1 MNRGNPILFG
11 ERKVN
16 PLLTISGGLLGLVAA
31 VAVFYFFAVSGE
43 YNPKLIVF
51 SFLPLAGILWFSTFD
66 KNSQS
71 DQENPDGTW
80 NFGRTVRTS
89 KYQSTLPTIDIWGC
103 LLSILLA
110 YFSIYLA
117 SVLVLSKGYISGY
130 PDSTYFDILAAVCVK
145 IFTNDWARGY
155 LLSYW
160 FGLTIVLVIMVV
172 GSLFYYFLH
181 RLRNPRERHLS
192 DEEKAKL
199 AYGAVLFTRNNLS
212 FDYLSSFVAG
222 NRLTVKS
229 AKAMLANDWDIH
241 NKMDVENTV
250 ERLLSQES
258 KDSFDA
264 TLPMIQNGQADA
276 ESLVIYGELCQQLTA
291 NYGYTDSEIARVST
305 LSAWNYDRLVNLVRH
320 AYIAK
325 YITEAE
331 MWTYI
336 DRTIVDAK
344 KDYQNWRQYFFAI
357 LLARSLYWGG
367 NFDSNRYVA
376 MKLLKNPKSIYQQFP
391 MK

>member
-1 MNRGNPILFG
+1 MKRGNPILFG
-11 ERKVN
+11 ERKAN

-31 VAVFYFFAVSGE
+31 VTVFYFFAVSGE
-43 YNPKLIVF
+43 YDPKLIVF

-80 NFGRTVRTS
+80 NFGKTVRTS
-89 KYQSTLPTIDIWGC
+89 KYQSVLPTIDIWGC

-117 SVLVLSKGYISGY
+117 EVLVVTNAYVTEYLDANFFEIFA
-130 PDSTYFDILAAVCVK
+130 DVFVK
-145 IFTNDWARGY
+145 ILTVDWAREY
-155 LLSYW
+155 LIDYW
-160 FGLTIVLVIMVV
+160 LGLTIVLVIIVV
-172 GSLFYYFLH
+172 GSLFYYLVH
-181 RLRNPRERHLS
+181 RLRNPRERQLS

-212 FDYLSSFVAG
+212 FDHLSSFVAG

-250 ERLLSQES
+250 ESLLSQES

-276 ESLVIYGELCQQLTA
+276 ESLAIYEELCQELTA
-291 NYGYTDSEIARVST
+291 HYGYTDSEIARVST

-325 YITEAE
+325 FITEEE
-331 MWTYI
+331 MWRYI
-336 DRTIVDAK
+336 DRAIVDAK
-344 KDYQNWRQYFFAI
+344 KYYQNWRQYFFAI

-367 NFDSNRYVA
+367 NFGSNRFVA

>member
-1 MNRGNPILFG
+1 MKRGNPILFG

-66 KNSQS
+66 KSNQS

-80 NFGRTVRTS
+80 NFGKTVRTS
-89 KYQSTLPTIDIWGC
+89 KYQSVLPTIDIWGC

-117 SVLVLSKGYISGY
+117 EVLVVTNAYVTEYLDANFFEIFA
-130 PDSTYFDILAAVCVK
+130 DVFVK
-145 IFTNDWARGY
+145 ILTVDWAREY
-155 LLSYW
+155 LIDYW
-160 FGLTIVLVIMVV
+160 LGLTIVLVIIVV
-172 GSLFYYFLH
+172 GSLFYYLVH
-181 RLRNPRERHLS
+181 RLRNPRERQLS

-212 FDYLSSFVAG
+212 FDHLSSFVAG

-250 ERLLSQES
+250 ESLLSQES

-276 ESLVIYGELCQQLTA
+276 ESLAIYEELCQELTA
-291 NYGYTDSEIARVST
+291 HYGYTDSEIARVST

-325 YITEAE
+325 FITEEE
-331 MWTYI
+331 MWRYI
-336 DRTIVDAK
+336 DRAIVDAK
-344 KDYQNWRQYFFAI
+344 KYYQNWRQYFFAI

-367 NFDSNRYVA
+367 NFGSNRFVA

>member
-31 VAVFYFFAVSGE
+31 VAVFYFFAVYGE
-43 YNPKLIVF
+43 YDPKLIIF

-66 KNSQS
+66 KSNQS

-80 NFGRTVRTS
+80 NFGKTVRTS

-117 SVLVLSKGYISGY
+117 EVLVVTNAYVTEY
-130 PDSTYFDILAAVCVK
+130 PNANFFEIFADVFIKILTVE
-145 IFTNDWARGY
+145 WAREY
-155 LLSYW
+155 LLDYW
-160 FGLTIVLVIMVV
+160 LGLTIVLVIIVV
-172 GSLFYYFLH
+172 GSLFYYFVH
-181 RLRNPRERHLS
+181 QLRNPRERQLS

-212 FDYLSSFVAG
+212 FDHLSSFVAG

-241 NKMDVENTV
+241 NKMDVEDMV

-264 TLPMIQNGQADA
+264 TLPMIQNDQANA
-276 ESLVIYGELCQQLTA
+276 ESLAIYEELCQQLTA

-331 MWTYI
+331 MWNYI

-376 MKLLKNPKSIYQQFP
+376 MKLLKNPNSIYQQFP

>member
-1 MNRGNPILFG
+1 MKRGNPILFG

-31 VAVFYFFAVSGE
+31 VTVFYFFAVSGE
-43 YNPKLIVF
+43 YDPKLIVF

-66 KNSQS
+66 KNNQS

-80 NFGRTVRTS
+80 NFGKTVRTS
-89 KYQSTLPTIDIWGC
+89 KYQSVLPTIDIWGC

-117 SVLVLSKGYISGY
+117 EVLVVTNAYVTEYLDANFFEIFA
-130 PDSTYFDILAAVCVK
+130 DVFVK
-145 IFTNDWARGY
+145 ILTVDWAREY
-155 LLSYW
+155 LIDYW
-160 FGLTIVLVIMVV
+160 LGLTIVLVIIVV
-172 GSLFYYFLH
+172 GSLFYYLVH
-181 RLRNPRERHLS
+181 RLRNPRERQLS

-212 FDYLSSFVAG
+212 FDHLSSFVAG

-250 ERLLSQES
+250 ESLLSQES

-276 ESLVIYGELCQQLTA
+276 ESLVIYGELCQQLTG

-325 YITEAE
+325 FITEEE
-331 MWTYI
+331 MWRYI
-336 DRTIVDAK
+336 DRAIVDAK
-344 KDYQNWRQYFFAI
+344 KYYQNWRQYFFAI

-367 NFDSNRYVA
+367 NFGSNRFVA

>member
-1 MNRGNPILFG
+1 MKRGNPILFG

-31 VAVFYFFAVSGE
+31 VTVFYFFAVSGE
-43 YNPKLIVF
+43 YDPKLIVF

-66 KNSQS
+66 KNNQS

-80 NFGRTVRTS
+80 NFGKTVRTS
-89 KYQSTLPTIDIWGC
+89 KYQSVLPTIDIWGC

-117 SVLVLSKGYISGY
+117 EVLVVTNAYVTEYLDANFFEIFA
-130 PDSTYFDILAAVCVK
+130 DVFVK
-145 IFTNDWARGY
+145 ILTVDWAREY
-155 LLSYW
+155 LIDYW
-160 FGLTIVLVIMVV
+160 LGLTIVLVIIVV
-172 GSLFYYFLH
+172 GSLFYYLVH
-181 RLRNPRERHLS
+181 RLRNPRERQLS

-212 FDYLSSFVAG
+212 FDHLSSFVAG

-250 ERLLSQES
+250 ESLLSQES

-276 ESLVIYGELCQQLTA
+276 ESLAIYEELCQELTA
-291 NYGYTDSEIARVST
+291 HYGYTDSEIARVST

-325 YITEAE
+325 FITEEE
-331 MWTYI
+331 MWRYI
-336 DRTIVDAK
+336 DRAIVDAK
-344 KDYQNWRQYFFAI
+344 KYYQNWRQYFFAI

-367 NFDSNRYVA
+367 NFGSNRIVA

>member
-1 MNRGNPILFG
+1 MKRGNPILFG

-31 VAVFYFFAVSGE
+31 VTVFYFFAVSGE
-43 YNPKLIVF
+43 YDPKLIVF

-66 KNSQS
+66 KNNQS

-80 NFGRTVRTS
+80 NFGKTVRTS
-89 KYQSTLPTIDIWGC
+89 KYQSVLPTIDIWGC

-117 SVLVLSKGYISGY
+117 EVLVVTNAYVTEYLDANFFEIFA
-130 PDSTYFDILAAVCVK
+130 DVFVK
-145 IFTNDWARGY
+145 ILTVDWAREY
-155 LLSYW
+155 LIDYW
-160 FGLTIVLVIMVV
+160 LGLTIVLVIIVV
-172 GSLFYYFLH
+172 GSLFYYLVH
-181 RLRNPRERHLS
+181 RLRNPRERQLS

-212 FDYLSSFVAG
+212 FDHLSSFVAG

-250 ERLLSQES
+250 ESLLSQES

-276 ESLVIYGELCQQLTA
+276 ESLAIYEELCQELTA
-291 NYGYTDSEIARVST
+291 HYGYTDSEIARVST

-325 YITEAE
+325 FITEEE
-331 MWTYI
+331 MWRYI
-336 DRTIVDAK
+336 DRAIVDAK
-344 KDYQNWRQYFFAI
+344 KYYQNWRQYFFAI

-367 NFDSNRYVA
+367 NFCSNRFVA